1 MFLTLIA
8 FVVALGILITF
19 HELGHYW
26 VARLCGVR
34 VLRFSIGFGQVVLR
48 RTDKRGTE
56 WAVSAIPLG
65 GYVKMQD
72 DPEPGASRAEAA
84 RSFNAQSVWRRMA
97 IVAAGPVFNLVLAVV
112 FYAGLD
118 MVGTQMPAP
127 ILGQPEISSPAGQAG
142 FMAGDT
148 ILAIDGHS
156 VTSWNDVRWRLL
168 DVLSS
173 GGEAALDVHPA
184 AGGVQHRML
193 VLKTGNHLDPSQGDP
208 LAEAGLRLEQ
218 PRPVVREVN
227 AGSPGQP
234 AGLQA
239 GDTITA
245 VGDLKG
251 PLDASALV
259 GYIQQHAGVSLPI
272 TVVRAGVPVSLHIV
286 PRAEQANGHKVGRI
300 GVLLGGD
307 VPMVTVRYGVL
318 ESIWHGAGRTWDTA
332 WMSLHMMGRMAV
344 GDVSWRNL
352 SGPVTMADYA
362 GQTARIGLAAYVAY
376 LALISISLGVLNLL
390 PIPML
395 DGGHL
400 LYCLLEV
407 VRGRPVPERWM
418 QIGQR
423 TGLGLLACLMG
434 LALFNDF
441 ARLFT

>member
-8 FVVALGILITF
+8 FAAALGILITF

-34 VLRFSIGFGQVVLR
+34 VLRFSIGFGRVVLR
-48 RTDKRGTE
+48 RTDRHGTE

-72 DPEPGASRAEAA
+72 DPPPGASRAEAA
-84 RSFNAQSVWRRMA
+84 HAFNTQSVWRRMA
-97 IVAAGPVFNLVLAVV
+97 IVAAGPLFNLLLAVM
-112 FYAGLD
+112 FYAALD
-118 MVGTQMPAP
+118 MAGTRMPAP
-127 ILGQPEISSPAGQAG
+127 ILGQPEASSPAGQAG
-142 FMAGDT
+142 LTAGDR
-148 ILAIDGHS
+148 ILAIDGHA
-156 VTSWNDVRWRLL
+156 VASWNDARWRLL

-173 GGEAALDVHPA
+173 GGQAVLDVQSA
-184 AGGVQHRML
+184 AGGIQRRTL
-193 VLKTGNHLDPSQGDP
+193 LLQTGNRLDPSQGDP
-208 LAEAGLRLEQ
+208 VARTGLHLEQ
-218 PRPVVREVN
+218 PRPVVREVGT
-227 AGSPGQP
+227 GSPGQA
-234 AGLQA
+234 AGLQV

-245 VGDLKG
+245 VGNLAG
-251 PLDASALV
+251 PLDTSTLV
-259 GYIQQHAGVSLPI
+259 AYIQRHAGVSLPM
-272 TVVRAGVPVSLHIV
+272 TVMRGGVPISVHVV
-286 PRAEQANGHKVGRI
+286 PRSERSDGREVGRI
-300 GVLLGGD
+300 GIMLGGD

-318 ESIWHGAGRTWDTA
+318 DSVQHGARRTWDTA
-332 WMSLHMMGRMAV
+332 LMSLRMMGRMAV

-400 LYCLLEV
+400 LYYLLEV

-423 TGLGLLACLMG
+423 TGLGLLVCLMG

>member
-1 MFLTLIA
+1 MLLTLIA
-8 FVVALGILITF
+8 FAVALGILITF

-72 DPEPGASRAEAA
+72 DPEPGASRAEVA

-118 MVGTQMPAP
+118 MAGTQMPAP
-127 ILGQPEISSPAGQAG
+127 ILGQPEASSPAGQAG

-148 ILAIDGHS
+148 ILAIDGHT
-156 VTSWNDVRWRLL
+156 VASWNDARWRLL

-173 GGEAALDVHPA
+173 GGDATLDVQPA
-184 AGGVQHRML
+184 AGGVQRRVL
-193 VLKTGNHLDPSQGDP
+193 VLKTGNRMDPSQGDP
-208 LAEAGLRLEQ
+208 LAGAGLHLER
-218 PRPVVREVN
+218 PRPVVREVT
-227 AGSPGQP
+227 AGSPGQT

-239 GDTITA
+239 GDTVAA

-259 GYIQQHAGVSLPI
+259 AYIQQHAGVSLPV
-272 TVVRAGVPVSLHIV
+272 TVLRGGVPVSLHVV
-286 PRAEQANGHKVGRI
+286 PRPEEANGRKVGRI

-307 VPMVTVRYGVL
+307 VPMITVRYGVL
-318 ESIWHGAGRTWDTA
+318 DSVWHGARRTWDTA
-332 WMSLHMMGRMAV
+332 WMSLRMMGRMAV
-344 GDVSWRNL
+344 GDISWRNL

-400 LYCLLEV
+400 LYYVIEA